1 MRASVLSDWLAQRIE
16 RGSGQPVYRQLHR
29 LLQQAILSRELPAGA
44 RVPSSRLLAA
54 ELGIARNTVTQVYE
68 QLVLEGYVTSA
79 TGRGTFVADTS
90 PDEIVGAAEIGS
102 VDGRKN
108 ASLSGAARIGGGI
121 ATNSPGV
128 QGAAGLAGAGSEAD
142 RLADRG
148 AAGSAGSA
156 GSAGAAGA
164 AGRGGSIGSGHAPL
178 ASATISAT
186 HAATSPETPSPILP
200 ATAPFHRPA
209 ARALSTRGAR
219 LIAGA
224 GVSKRQ
230 GGAFMPGVP
239 DVSRFPARVWTRLHN
254 KYWRSLR
261 PDLLTYAPGGGLA
274 LLRHVLADYLRT
286 SRSVRCSPEQIIIT
300 TGIHQ
305 SIDLAVR
312 LLSDPG
318 DTIWTED
325 PCYWGVRSVLHVSG
339 LKARPVAVDS
349 EGLNPSAADF
359 AAPPPKLIL
368 VTPSHQYPLG
378 MVMSLARRRMLL
390 EYARQHQ
397 CWIIE
402 DDYDSEFRY
411 GSRPLASLQGLD
423 TAGQVIYVGSFGKTL
438 FPGLRVGYLVAP
450 EPLAESFATASAE
463 LYREGQL
470 LQQAVLAEFIAEG
483 HFTSH
488 IRKMRALYGQRRQA
502 LLDAATR
509 RYGDALPALGGDAGL
524 HVVMQLPE
532 GSDDR
537 AVAEAALARN
547 IVVRPLS
554 GYYSARERAASGLLI
569 GYACVPDEDIAP
581 AFDTLAEAIDATLPT
596 FA

>member
-1 MRASVLSDWLAQRIE
+1 MRASVLSDWLAQRLE

-44 RVPSSRLLAA
+44 KVPSSRLLAA

-102 VDGRKN
+102 IGLVKTPTKTG
-108 ASLSGAARIGGGI
+108 SITGLSRSV
-121 ATNSPGV
+121 ATNSQSMAALAVSPPPSGV
-128 QGAAGLAGAGSEAD
+128 SDEPWLQQAGQHQPWQGAQL
-142 RLADRG
+142 
-148 AAGSAGSA
+148 
-156 GSAGAAGA
+156 
-164 AGRGGSIGSGHAPL
+164 
-178 ASATISAT
+178 
-186 HAATSPETPSPILP
+186 
-200 ATAPFHRPA
+200 HRPA

-239 DVSRFPARVWTRLHN
+239 DVSRFPARIWTRLHN
-254 KYWRSLR
+254 KYWRTLR

-305 SIDLAVR
+305 SVDLAVR

-339 LKARPVAVDS
+339 LKPRPIAVDS
-349 EGLNPSAADF
+349 EGINPSVADF

-378 MVMSLARRRMLL
+378 MVMSLARRRTLL

-450 EPLAESFATASAE
+450 ESLAESFATASAE

-502 LLDAATR
+502 VLDVAAR
-509 RYGDALPALGGDAGL
+509 RYGDALPAMGGDAGL

-554 GYYSARERAASGLLI
+554 GYYSERERAASGLLI
-569 GYACVPDEDIAP
+569 GYGCVPDEEIVP
-581 AFDTLAEAIDATLPT
+581 AFESLSEAIDLILPWA
-596 FA
+596 FS

>member
-1 MRASVLSDWLAQRIE
+1 MRASVLSDWLAQRLV
-16 RGSGQPVYRQLHR
+16 RGGEQPIYRQLHR
-29 LLQQAILSRELPAGA
+29 LLQQAILSRELPAGT

-68 QLVLEGYVTSA
+68 QLSLEGYVNSA
-79 TGRGTFVADTS
+79 TGRGTFVADS
-90 PDEIVGAAEIGS
+90 APDEIVGAPP
-102 VDGRKN
+102 D
-108 ASLSGAARIGGGI
+108 
-121 ATNSPGV
+121 AT
-128 QGAAGLAGAGSEAD
+128 
-142 RLADRG
+142 
-148 AAGSAGSA
+148 
-156 GSAGAAGA
+156 
-164 AGRGGSIGSGHAPL
+164 
-178 ASATISAT
+178 AT
-186 HAATSPETPSPILP
+186 HPALVQPS
-200 ATAPFHRPA
+200 
-209 ARALSTRGAR
+209 ARRLSARGTR
-219 LIAGA
+219 LVEGA

-254 KYWRSLR
+254 KYWRRLR

-274 LLRHVLADYLRT
+274 LLREALADYLRT
-286 SRSVRCSPEQIIIT
+286 SRSVRCTPEQIVIT

-312 LLSDPG
+312 LLTDPG
-318 DTIWTED
+318 DAIWTED
-325 PCYWGVRSVLHVSG
+325 PCYWGVRSVLNVSG
-339 LKARPVAVDS
+339 LTTRPIPVDE
-349 EGLNPSAADF
+349 EGIAPSAADL
-359 AAPPPKLIL
+359 AEPPKLML

-390 EYARQHQ
+390 EYARQHG

-483 HFTSH
+483 HFVSH
-488 IRKMRALYGQRRQA
+488 IRKMRTLYGQRREV
-502 LLDAATR
+502 LLDAVAQ
-509 RYGDALPALGGDAGL
+509 RYGDTLHALGSDAGL
-524 HVVMQLPE
+524 HLVTQLPE
-532 GSDDR
+532 GVDDR
-537 AVAEAALARN
+537 TVAQAALERN

-554 GYYSARERAASGLLI
+554 GYYADRERAAPGLLL
-569 GYACVPDEDIAP
+569 GYACVPEDEIAT
-581 AFDTLAEAIDATLPT
+581 AFATLAEAIDERA
-596 FA
+596 FGGAAVAV

>member
-1 MRASVLSDWLAQRIE
+1 MVQAQRASVLSDWLAQRLD
-16 RGSGQPVYRQLHR
+16 RGSAQPIYRQLHR
-29 LLQQAILSRELPAGA
+29 LLQQAILSRELPAGI
-44 RVPSSRLLAA
+44 RVPSSRLLAN

-68 QLVLEGYVTSA
+68 QLALEGYVTST
-79 TGRGTFVADTS
+79 TGRGTFVADS
-90 PDEIVGAAEIGS
+90 APDEIVGASDVAALVVPPE
-102 VDGRKN
+102 
-108 ASLSGAARIGGGI
+108 APQPLSAR
-121 ATNSPGV
+121 
-128 QGAAGLAGAGSEAD
+128 
-142 RLADRG
+142 
-148 AAGSAGSA
+148 
-156 GSAGAAGA
+156 
-164 AGRGGSIGSGHAPL
+164 
-178 ASATISAT
+178 
-186 HAATSPETPSPILP
+186 
-200 ATAPFHRPA
+200 
-209 ARALSTRGAR
+209 RALSARGSR
-219 LIAGA
+219 LISGA

-230 GGAFMPGVP
+230 WGAFMPGVP
-239 DVSRFPARVWTRLHN
+239 DVSKFPARVWSRLQN
-254 KYWRSLR
+254 KYWRRLR

-274 LLRHVLADYLRT
+274 LLRHALADYLRT
-286 SRSVRCSPEQIIIT
+286 SRSVRCTPEQIIIT

-305 SIDLAVR
+305 SVDLAVR

-318 DTIWTED
+318 DVIWTED

-339 LKARPVAVDS
+339 LESRPIAVDA
-349 EGLNPSAADF
+349 EGINPSADELAQ
-359 AAPPPKLIL
+359 PPRLML

-438 FPGLRVGYLVAP
+438 FPGLRIGYLVVP
-450 EPLAESFATASAE
+450 EALAESFAMASAE

-488 IRKMRALYGQRRQA
+488 IRKMRTLYGQRRQTV
-502 LLDAATR
+502 LDAAAR
-509 RYGDALPALGGDAGL
+509 RYGDAMPAAGGDAGL
-524 HVVMQLPE
+524 HLVMQLPE
-532 GSDDR
+532 GADDR
-537 AVAEAALARN
+537 AVAAAALERN

-554 GYYSARERAASGLLI
+554 GYYAQPANSSSGLLI
-569 GYACVPDEDIAP
+569 GYACVPDEEIAP
-581 AFDTLAEAIDATLPT
+581 AFNTLADAIDATLVQ

>member
-1 MRASVLSDWLAQRIE
+1 MRASVLSDWLAQRLV
-16 RGSGQPVYRQLHR
+16 RGSEQPIYRQLHR
-29 LLQQAILSRELPAGA
+29 LLQQAILSRELPAGT

-68 QLVLEGYVTSA
+68 QLALEGYVHSA
-79 TGRGTFVADTS
+79 TGRGTFVADS
-90 PDEIVGAAEIGS
+90 APDEIVGAPLEPG
-102 VDGRKN
+102 
-108 ASLSGAARIGGGI
+108 ASPAVAASPARRLSARG
-121 ATNSPGV
+121 T
-128 QGAAGLAGAGSEAD
+128 
-142 RLADRG
+142 RLV
-148 AAGSAGSA
+148 
-156 GSAGAAGA
+156 
-164 AGRGGSIGSGHAPL
+164 
-178 ASATISAT
+178 
-186 HAATSPETPSPILP
+186 E
-200 ATAPFHRPA
+200 
-209 ARALSTRGAR
+209 
-219 LIAGA
+219 GA

-254 KYWRSLR
+254 KYWRRLR

-274 LLRHVLADYLRT
+274 LLREALADYLRT
-286 SRSVRCSPEQIIIT
+286 SRSVRCTPEQIVVT

-312 LLSDPG
+312 VLTDPG
-318 DTIWTED
+318 DVIWTED
-325 PCYWGVRSVLHVSG
+325 PCYWGVRSVLNVSG
-339 LKARPVAVDS
+339 LTTRPIAVDD
-349 EGLNPSAADF
+349 EGIAPSADDLAE
-359 AAPPPKLIL
+359 PPKLML

-390 EYARQHQ
+390 EYARQHG

-470 LQQAVLAEFIAEG
+470 LQQAVLAEFIADG
-483 HFTSH
+483 HFVSH
-488 IRKMRALYGQRRQA
+488 IRKMRTLYGQRREV
-502 LLDAATR
+502 LLDAVAR
-509 RYGDALPALGGDAGL
+509 RYGDTLHALGSDAGL
-524 HVVMQLPE
+524 HLVTRLPD
-532 GSDDR
+532 GADDR
-537 AVAEAALARN
+537 AVAQAALERN

-554 GYYSARERAASGLLI
+554 GYYAQPERAASGLLL
-569 GYACVPDEDIAP
+569 GYACVPEDEIAT
-581 AFDTLAEAIDATLPT
+581 AFAKLAEAIDERA
-596 FA
+596 FDGVVAAA

>member
-1 MRASVLSDWLAQRIE
+1 MRASVLSDWLAQRLE
-16 RGSGQPVYRQLHR
+16 RGSAQPVYRQLHQ

-90 PDEIVGAAEIGS
+90 PDEIVGANDPGYAGS
-102 VDGRKN
+102 DRMKPARG
-108 ASLSGAARIGGGI
+108 GAAVKPA
-121 ATNSPGV
+121 ATP
-128 QGAAGLAGAGSEAD
+128 AAAAAMAPPPAGA
-142 RLADRG
+142 
-148 AAGSAGSA
+148 
-156 GSAGAAGA
+156 
-164 AGRGGSIGSGHAPL
+164 
-178 ASATISAT
+178 TQ
-186 HAATSPETPSPILP
+186 LP
-200 ATAPFHRPA
+200 QSLQWPRSA
-209 ARALSTRGAR
+209 ARALSTRGTR

-239 DVSRFPARVWTRLHN
+239 DVSRFPSRVWTRLHN

-312 LLSDPG
+312 LLTDSG
-318 DTIWTED
+318 DVIWTED
-325 PCYWGVRSVLHVSG
+325 PCYWGLRSVLHVSG
-339 LKARPVAVDS
+339 LNSRPIAVDS
-349 EGLNPSAADF
+349 EGINPSAGDF
-359 AAPPPKLIL
+359 AAPPKLIL

-423 TAGQVIYVGSFGKTL
+423 DAGQVIYVGSFGKTL

-450 EPLAESFATASAE
+450 ESLAESFATASAE

-488 IRKMRALYGQRRQA
+488 IRKMRGLYGQRREAVLQA
-502 LLDAATR
+502 AAG
-509 RYGDALPALGGDAGL
+509 RYGDALPAMGGDAGL
-524 HVVMQLPE
+524 HVVMRLPE
-532 GSDDR
+532 GCDDR
-537 AVAEAALARN
+537 SVAEAALARN

-554 GYYSARERAASGLLI
+554 GYYSERSRAASGLLI
-569 GYACVPDEDIAP
+569 GYACVPDDEIAP
-581 AFDTLAEAIDATLPT
+581 AFNTLSEAIDATLPA

>member
-1 MRASVLSDWLAQRIE
+1 MRASVLSDWLAQRLE

-29 LLQQAILSRELPAGA
+29 LLQQAILSRELPAGT

-79 TGRGTFVADTS
+79 TGRGTFVADSS
-90 PDEIVGAAEIGS
+90 PDEIVGANDSAHVGAERLTPARGG
-102 VDGRKN
+102 VAD
-108 ASLSGAARIGGGI
+108 ASLA
-121 ATNSPGV
+121 
-128 QGAAGLAGAGSEAD
+128 AAGGA
-142 RLADRG
+142 
-148 AAGSAGSA
+148 
-156 GSAGAAGA
+156 
-164 AGRGGSIGSGHAPL
+164 H
-178 ASATISAT
+178 
-186 HAATSPETPSPILP
+186 TSRE
-200 ATAPFHRPA
+200 A
-209 ARALSTRGAR
+209 ARALSTRGTR

-239 DVSRFPARVWTRLHN
+239 DVSRFPSRVWTRLHN
-254 KYWRSLR
+254 KYWRKLR

-305 SIDLAVR
+305 SVDLAVR
-312 LLSDPG
+312 LLTDSG
-318 DTIWTED
+318 DVIWTED

-339 LKARPVAVDS
+339 LNSRPIRVDS
-349 EGLNPSAADF
+349 EGINPSADDF
-359 AAPPPKLIL
+359 AAPPKLIL

-423 TAGQVIYVGSFGKTL
+423 DAGQVIYVGSFGKTL

-450 EPLAESFATASAE
+450 EALAESFATASAE

-488 IRKMRALYGQRRQA
+488 IRKMRGLYGQRREA
-502 LLDAATR
+502 LLHAAAS
-509 RYGDALPALGGDAGL
+509 RYGDALPAMGGDAGL

-532 GSDDR
+532 GCDDR

-554 GYYSARERAASGLLI
+554 GYYAERSRAASGLLI
-569 GYACVPDEDIAP
+569 GYACVPDEEIVP
-581 AFDTLAEAIDATLPT
+581 AFNTLAEAIDATLPV
-596 FA
+596 FG

>member
-1 MRASVLSDWLAQRIE
+1 MRASVLSDWLAQRLE
-16 RGSGQPVYRQLHR
+16 RGSGQPIYRQLHR
-29 LLQQAILSRELPAGA
+29 LLQQAILSRELPAGSK
-44 RVPSSRLLAA
+44 VPSSRLLAN

-68 QLVLEGYVTSA
+68 QLALEGYVTST
-79 TGRGTFVADTS
+79 TGRGTFVADS
-90 PDEIVGAAEIGS
+90 APDEIVGVPNVSYSGNVISAPAP
-102 VDGRKN
+102 
-108 ASLSGAARIGGGI
+108 ATGAAP
-121 ATNSPGV
+121 SQP
-128 QGAAGLAGAGSEAD
+128 L
-142 RLADRG
+142 
-148 AAGSAGSA
+148 SA
-156 GSAGAAGA
+156 
-164 AGRGGSIGSGHAPL
+164 R
-178 ASATISAT
+178 
-186 HAATSPETPSPILP
+186 
-200 ATAPFHRPA
+200 
-209 ARALSTRGAR
+209 RALSTRGAR

-230 GGAFMPGVP
+230 WGAFMPGVP
-239 DVSRFPARVWTRLHN
+239 DVSKFPARVWSRLHN
-254 KYWRSLR
+254 KYWRRLR

-274 LLRHVLADYLRT
+274 LLRHALADYLRT
-286 SRSVRCSPEQIIIT
+286 SRSVRCTPEQIIIT

-305 SIDLAVR
+305 SVDLAVR

-318 DTIWTED
+318 DVIWTED

-339 LKARPVAVDS
+339 LQSRPIAVDA
-349 EGLNPSAADF
+349 EGINPSADDLAQ
-359 AAPPPKLIL
+359 PPKLML

-438 FPGLRVGYLVAP
+438 FPGLRIGYLVVP
-450 EPLAESFATASAE
+450 EALAESFATASAE

-488 IRKMRALYGQRRQA
+488 IRKMRTLYGQRRQA
-502 LLDAATR
+502 VLDAAAH
-509 RYGDALPALGGDAGL
+509 RYGEAMPAVGGDAGL

-532 GSDDR
+532 GADDR
-537 AVAEAALARN
+537 AVAAAALERN
-547 IVVRPLS
+547 IVVRALS
-554 GYYSARERAASGLLI
+554 GYYAHPSQAPSGLLI
-569 GYACVPDEDIAP
+569 GYACVPDEEIAP
-581 AFDTLAEAIDATLPT
+581 AFNTLADAIDTTLAE

>member
-16 RGSGQPVYRQLHR
+16 RGNGQPVYRQLHR
-29 LLQQAILSRELPAGA
+29 LLQQAILSRELPAGTK
-44 RVPSSRLLAA
+44 VPSSRLLAN

-68 QLVLEGYVTSA
+68 QLALEGYVTSG
-79 TGRGTFVADTS
+79 TGRGTFVADST
-90 PDEIVGAAEIGS
+90 PDEILGAPETAEPARVAG
-102 VDGRKN
+102 DAAK
-108 ASLSGAARIGGGI
+108 AARAGGHG
-121 ATNSPGV
+121 
-128 QGAAGLAGAGSEAD
+128 AGLD
-142 RLADRG
+142 
-148 AAGSAGSA
+148 
-156 GSAGAAGA
+156 
-164 AGRGGSIGSGHAPL
+164 
-178 ASATISAT
+178 ASA
-186 HAATSPETPSPILP
+186 LP
-200 ATAPFHRPA
+200 LQTAV
-209 ARALSTRGAR
+209 RALSTRGAR
-219 LIAGA
+219 LVAGA

-230 GGAFMPGVP
+230 WGAFMPGVP
-239 DVSRFPARVWTRLHN
+239 DVSRFPAQVWNRISS
-254 KYWRSLR
+254 KYWRRLR
-261 PDLLTYAPGGGLA
+261 PELLTYAPGGGLA

-286 SRSVRCSPEQIIIT
+286 SRSVRCTPEQIIIT

-318 DTIWTED
+318 DLIWTED

-339 LKARPVAVDS
+339 LRSRPIGVDA
-349 EGLNPSAADF
+349 EGIAPSPDDLAN
-359 AAPPPKLIL
+359 PPKLML

-378 MVMSLARRRMLL
+378 MVMTLARRRMLL

-438 FPGLRVGYLVAP
+438 FPGLRVGYLVVP
-450 EPLAESFATASAE
+450 EGLAESFATASAE

-488 IRKMRALYGQRRQA
+488 IRRMRTLYGQRRQN
-502 LLDAATR
+502 LLDAVAR
-509 RYGDALPALGGDAGL
+509 RYGDALPTVGGDAGL
-524 HVVMQLPE
+524 HLVLQLPE
-532 GSDDR
+532 GADDR
-537 AVAEAALARN
+537 HVAAAALERN

-554 GYYSARERAASGLLI
+554 GYYAEPARSASGLLI
-569 GYACVPDEDIAP
+569 GYACVPDEEIVP
-581 AFDTLAEAIDATLPT
+581 SFELLAGAIDEAELREGVPGEGSQII
-596 FA
+596 